1 MKVGAFSCD
10 SKSEAKNMIKEFE
23 KKYKLDM
30 YEGLRPMFDLYEYT
44 KDILQIDGTME
55 HMVTVEDYWANCQ
68 DEFKS
73 HERTFSRLTMD

>member
-30 YEGLRPMFDLYEYT
+30 YEDLRPMFDPFRYA
-44 KDILQIDGTME
+44 KDVL
-55 HMVTVEDYWANCQ
+55 
-68 DEFKS
+68 
-73 HERTFSRLTMD
+73 